1 MSNLLAT
8 GSSALIAFQR
18 ALSTVS
24 HNVAN
29 INTPGYSRQRT
40 EFAARDGTFYGYGYQ
55 GNGVNIVDVQRMADS
70 LATARLLDST
80 GELNRLQQL
89 SVMSNRLDSLFSE
102 KSTGIAAPWSSFFDS
117 VSALSSAAAGAAD
130 RENLLSQANA
140 LVTRF
145 NQIDQQLDKLDNE
158 VNNGLTSGVG
168 EVNRLAKEIAVL
180 NGRIGNNAANA
191 SGDLLDRRDQLISE
205 LIGYTGGT
213 ATMQDGGQ
221 INVFTAGGQPLV
233 VGATA
238 SSLVTVTDPYRP
250 ERLQIALE
258 TNGQRVTLDK
268 RAMGGQIGG
277 LMEFR
282 STVLDPTS
290 AELGRIATSLAQTF
304 NAGHAAGMDLYGQLG
319 ADFFTSPQ
327 PQISK
332 HSGNTG
338 TAAWTVS
345 VGDLS
350 QLSGG
355 NVQLRFD
362 GANWIASNPD
372 TGVAIPTTG
381 TGTAADPLRVN
392 GVALVMSSGT
402 PATNDRFL
410 LQPTAGGAGTIKV
423 AISDP
428 SRIAAATPVK
438 AAADLG
444 NTGSGKLGAISV
456 ANAAHADLLDPVNI
470 EFIDANQYT
479 IDGAG
484 PFAYTPGQTI
494 THNGWSVT
502 LDGAPA
508 AGDLFTVGPTGANSS
523 DNGNAR
529 LLANLDDARALNGGT
544 LTLNGAISGLT
555 TSVGSAARQA
565 DYSAEA
571 QQVIQDQ
578 AQSARD
584 SISGVNLDEEAAD
597 LMRLQQAY
605 QAAAQII
612 STADTLFQSL
622 LAATRR

>member
-40 EFAARDGTFYGYGYQ
+40 EFAARDGTYYGYGYQ
-55 GNGVNIVDVQRMADS
+55 GNGVNIVDVHRMADS
-70 LATARLLDST
+70 LATGRLLDST

-89 SVMSNRLDSLFSE
+89 SVLSNRLDTLFSE

-117 VSALSSAAAGAAD
+117 VSALSSAASGAAD
-130 RENLLSQANA
+130 RQSMLAQANA

-145 NQIDQQLDKLDNE
+145 NQIDQQIDKLDNE

-168 EVNRLAKEIAVL
+168 EVNRLTKEIAAL
-180 NGRIGNNAANA
+180 NGRIGSNVSAA
-191 SGDLLDRRDQLISE
+191 SGDLLDRRDQLISQ

-213 ATMQDGGQ
+213 AVTQDGGQ

-238 SSLVTVTDPYRP
+238 SSLVTVADPYRP
-250 ERLQIALE
+250 ERLQVALE
-258 TNGQRVTLDK
+258 TNGQRVSLDK

-282 STVLDPTS
+282 ATVLDPTS
-290 AELGRIATSLAQTF
+290 AELGRIATSLAETF
-304 NAGHAAGMDLYGQLG
+304 NAGHAAGMDLYGQMG
-319 ADFFTSPQ
+319 ADFFTEPQ

-332 HSGNTG
+332 HVGNTG
-338 TAAWTVS
+338 NAAWTAT

-350 QLSGG
+350 RLSGD

-362 GANWIASNPD
+362 GTNWIASNPD
-372 TGVAIPTTG
+372 TGAPIATTG
-381 TGTAADPLRVN
+381 TGTAADPLMVN

-410 LQPTAGGAGTIKV
+410 LQPTAGAAGMLKV

-438 AAADLG
+438 AAADLA
-444 NTGSGKLGAISV
+444 NTGTGKLGAV
-456 ANAAHADLLDPVNI
+456 TVTNAANANLLTPASI

-479 IDGAG
+479 IDGTG

-494 THNGWSVT
+494 TYNGWSVT

-508 AGDLFTVGPTGANSS
+508 GGDAFTVGPTGANSS

-529 LLANLDDARALNGGT
+529 HLANLDDARALNSGT

-555 TSVGSAARQA
+555 TTVGSAARQA

-578 AQSARD
+578 AQAARD